1 MGKKGKGKQPTGGRA
16 KARAKAQKHSPG
28 SGEYNGGRAQQRHF
42 LDDADDNSDKM
53 FRGFAQSGPRGDFSP
68 RNANVKLR
76 HQAISFV
83 SAGSNTPIELESSKL
98 AEKVAVS
105 LEEEDDEEDGESSED
120 EVEFEGEFEEDDST
134 IQTNILQEADGDG
147 ELSEGAI
154 GRMNIDDSPPSPSPL
169 EFVIDTAGD
178 PSLAAKA
185 STNSKQAN
193 GKARV
198 ARSPSPALSDTSDDV
213 VLFHGRASMTVR
225 TVTDNF
231 TQKPAETSKPPP
243 PATSITAPATSIT
256 APAPDRTPHIT
267 DDLLAALRASP
278 GPSASPSPA
287 KGWATQPSKHEREAA
302 ASSSDAW
309 KPAPAKPYWKS
320 KKVMPRPDLDPQPEE
335 LEMLEDTPLRASKV
349 MFQAGAKERGAEAT
363 IAELQADWKN
373 TLKEKK
379 RTNAIPQYGEVE
391 ELELDLGRKSNRRGK
406 RGRKKSNREMRNAI
420 KSDDEDDSEAAY
432 DDYMQNLAAQLAAE
446 GGGAAAPMPATFMS
460 DAVLGPSIVVNG
472 KEVADDATLKHSNE
486 DEWEDEESTD
496 TDKMIGEDASDLSDD
511 DGLNYSDMESSDLEE
526 ELEYTEREQ
535 WEDEQDLR
543 QRRQDAMTDEQ
554 LARLFAK
561 QEELGINSKD
571 LVIDDGIY
579 EDEDDA
585 MEGIGDLVAA
595 RVGLQDISNLSTPT
609 THTTKRTKRARKAQ
623 GDFDFPDASALADTL
638 DQYGAQGFD
647 IMDLE
652 RPSLRPTKK
661 GRKSKGQL
669 PPELDALSDDDLRET
684 MLGTWENDREKK
696 RLKKVEREELRQQGL
711 LGSSGRKGK
720 ADLGMKYLQ
729 GMTMKQV
736 LEELRI
742 FLQDDGQKSRPFP
755 PMDKKDRKTLHEV
768 AGALNLKSKSVGT
781 GTQRFPVLYK
791 TSWTAE
797 YSDFHFEKI
806 MVSAQRGFLKN
817 SLHKGRNKGSGAGR
831 ASGGGGGGGSARKP
845 GGGGAG
851 RGGDFDK
858 AAVSLRNGEVVGAN
872 AKELGKENFGH
883 KLMEK
888 MGWSAGMALGKEGEG
903 MRVPVAQVMRTGR
916 AGLG

>member
-28 SGEYNGGRAQQRHF
+28 SGEYNGGRAQRHF
-42 LDDADDNSDKM
+42 LDDADDNNGKM
-53 FRGFAQSGPRGDFSP
+53 FRGFAQGGPRGNFSP

-83 SAGSNTPIELESSKL
+83 SAGSNTPVELESSKL
-98 AEKVAVS
+98 AEKAAVG
-105 LEEEDDEEDGESSED
+105 LEDDDDEKDGESSED
-120 EVEFEGEFEEDDST
+120 EVDFEGEFEQDDSA
-134 IQTNILQEADGDG
+134 IQTNILEGTEA
-147 ELSEGAI
+147 EFSEGAI
-154 GRMNIDDSPPSPSPL
+154 ERMNIDSPPSPSPL

-178 PSLAAKA
+178 PSLAAKPSA
-185 STNSKQAN
+185 NSTKAN

-213 VLFHGRASMTVR
+213 VLFHGRSSMTVR

-231 TQKPAETSKPPP
+231 TQKPAETSNPNPPP
-243 PATSITAPATSIT
+243 PPTSIAALT
-256 APAPDRTPHIT
+256 PDRTPHIT
-267 DDLLAALRASP
+267 DDLLAALRGSP

-287 KGWATQPSKHEREAA
+287 KGWASQPSKHEREAA
-302 ASSSDAW
+302 ASSCDAW
-309 KPAPAKPYWKS
+309 NPAPAKPYWKN
-320 KKVMPRPDLDPQPEE
+320 KEGMPRPDLDAQPEG
-335 LEMLEDTPLRASKV
+335 LEMLKDTPQRTSKV
-349 MFQAGAKERGAEAT
+349 MFQAEEIEKEKGAEAT

-420 KSDDEDDSEAAY
+420 TSDEEGDLEAAY

-446 GGGAAAPMPATFMS
+446 DGGAAAPTTFMS
-460 DAVLGPSIVVNG
+460 EAVLGPSMVVNG
-472 KEVADDATLKHSNE
+472 KEVADDETLKHSNE
-486 DEWEDEESTD
+486 DEWEDEESSD
-496 TDKMIGEDASDLSDD
+496 TDKVIGEDASELSDD

-535 WEDEQDLR
+535 WEDDQDLR

-571 LVIDDGIY
+571 LVIDDGMY
-579 EDEDDA
+579 ENDDDDDA

-595 RVGLQDISNLSTPT
+595 RVGLQDISNSRTPNR
-609 THTTKRTKRARKAQ
+609 TKRTRKGQ
-623 GDFDFPDASALADTL
+623 GDFTFPDASALADTL

-647 IMDLE
+647 IMDLS

-669 PPELDALSDDDLRET
+669 PAELEALSDDELRDT

-696 RLKKVEREELRQQGL
+696 RIKKVEREELRQQGL

-736 LEELRI
+736 LDELKL
-742 FLQDDGQKSRPFP
+742 FLQDEGQKSRPFP
-755 PMDKKDRKTLHEV
+755 PMDKKDRKALHEV

-781 GTQRFPVLYK
+781 GHARFPVLYK

-797 YSDFHFEKI
+797 YSDYHFEEI

-817 SLHKGRNKGSGAGR
+817 SAGKGKKGGARGPNT
-831 ASGGGGGGGSARKP
+831 GPGGSTRKP
-845 GGGGAG
+845 AGGGAG
-851 RGGDFDK
+851 RGGGFDK
-858 AAVSLRNGEVVGAN
+858 AAVSLRNGEIVGAN